1 MGGITQSM
9 ISIDREKGYIVLSR
23 CDYLYRNG
31 KLNNK
36 DYQKMGDGDIIIPLP
51 THMIDKTYD
60 YTQRTDGQ
68 NAVKIIEAIQS
79 RLKKKA

>member
-1 MGGITQSM
+1 M

-51 THMIDKTYD
+51 TYMIDKTYD

-79 RLKKKA
+79 RLKKKT

>member
-1 MGGITQSM
+1 M

-51 THMIDKTYD
+51 TYMIDKTYD

-68 NAVKIIEAIQS
+68 NAVKIIEAIQF
-79 RLKKKA
+79 RLKKKT

>member
-1 MGGITQSM
+1 M

-51 THMIDKTYD
+51 AHMIDKTYD

-79 RLKKKA
+79 RLKKKT